1 MFLDFL
7 FKPPNHQNMY
17 LSLLKFSR
25 KVFLDFQIHQ
35 NTLSHLPMCRDSD
48 KDLDVD
54 EVPSIMQELSGY
66 QPSVFKQNNLRKK
79 SVIQDDVDIILAKE

>member
-1 MFLDFL
+1 
-7 FKPPNHQNMY
+7 MY
-17 LSLLKFSR
+17 
-25 KVFLDFQIHQ
+25 
-35 NTLSHLPMCRDSD
+35 RDSD